1 MGPKVDK
8 TRKKSAADDDTGEA
22 EDIVLRV
29 MEALTDERIAKQ
41 LRKMLL
47 PHALMEKIN
56 EMDRNINTITAR
68 LEAKDTKIAELETKL
83 TALETSVDDMEQYTR
98 RSNLVFSGFAESA
111 RGEDTDAKIMALVND
126 EMDLAPPLQPADIAR
141 SHRLGAPRPDGRN
154 RPIIVRFR
162 SDRVRDT
169 VYRARIK
176 LKDLNRRNRETPV
189 FVNDDLTSRRSKLA
203 FECRKLKKG
212 KKITDT
218 WTFNGKV
225 LVKDLANKVIQI
237 NGLEQLRNY

>member
-47 PHALMEKIN
+47 PQALMEKIN

-68 LEAKDTKIAELETKL
+68 LEAKNTTIAELETKL

-126 EMDLAPPLQPADIAR
+126 EMDLSPPLFSRPTSRAATDLAPRVLTGVIAR
-141 SHRLGAPRPDGRN
+141 
-154 RPIIVRFR
+154 
-162 SDRVRDT
+162 
-169 VYRARIK
+169 
-176 LKDLNRRNRETPV
+176 
-189 FVNDDLTSRRSKLA
+189 
-203 FECRKLKKG
+203 
-212 KKITDT
+212 
-218 WTFNGKV
+218 
-225 LVKDLANKVIQI
+225 
-237 NGLEQLRNY
+237 